1 MTGLTGKYPQLE
13 KEPTAEEL
21 EAESAALQRRAAEK
35 RMAQE
40 THRQQ
45 QLEIRRGQ
53 DMDTLTN
60 LRVELEKLN
69 EASKL
74 APKMSFD
81 DAVKLSEKK
90 RKLEE
95 DIEEIENEW
104 GLGAQPQATEEESP
118 YSISTTKAI
127 WALIGMFVL
136 CCFFTG
142 WFGTDAISD
151 PMNPVGQSMMLNA
164 PLRALVAFDMTFLTF
179 LVGVFFMWL
188 FFNDLFRLWHNRINS
203 ERNLTTLISEA
214 PAWAVLFFLL
224 GAFALIMWVF
234 ANYYLTAY
242 A

>member
-1 MTGLTGKYPQLE
+1 MTGLTGKYPQLD

-21 EAESAALQRRAAEK
+21 EAESAALQKRAAEK

-40 THRQQ
+40 AYRQN
-45 QLEIRRGQ
+45 QLEVRRGQ

-60 LRVELEKLN
+60 LRNELEKLN

-74 APKMSFD
+74 SSKMSFE
-81 DAVKLSEKK
+81 DAVKLADRK

-104 GLGAQPQATEEESP
+104 GLGVQAQPSAAESM

-127 WALIGMFVL
+127 WVLVVLFVL
-136 CCFFTG
+136 CSALTG
-142 WFGTDAISD
+142 WLGASAIAD
-151 PMNPVGQSMMLNA
+151 PFNPVGQSMMKNA

-179 LVGVFFMWL
+179 LVAAFFKWL
-188 FFNDLFRLWHNRINS
+188 FFNDLFKLWHNRINS
-203 ERNLTTLISEA
+203 ERNLATLLNES

-224 GAFALIMWVF
+224 GVFALVMWVF

>member
-1 MTGLTGKYPQLE
+1 MTGLTGKYPQFD

-35 RMAQE
+35 RIAQE
-40 THRQQ
+40 AHKKA
-45 QLEIRRGQ
+45 QLEVRRGQ

-60 LRVELEKLN
+60 LRSELEKLN

-81 DAVKLSEKK
+81 DAVKLSERK

-104 GLGAQPQATEEESP
+104 GLGAQPQATEAPSA
-118 YSISTTKAI
+118 YTISTTKAI
-127 WALIGMFVL
+127 WVLVVLFALCSAL
-136 CCFFTG
+136 TG
-142 WFGTDAISD
+142 WLGASAIAD
-151 PMNPVGQSMMLNA
+151 PFNPVGQSMMKNA

-179 LVGVFFMWL
+179 LVGAFFVWL
-188 FFNDLFRLWHNRINS
+188 FFNDLFKLWHNRINS
-203 ERNLTTLISEA
+203 ERNLATLLNES

-224 GAFALIMWVF
+224 GVFSLVMWVF